1 MLIGDLTLRKPKTPS
16 KKHSIKIWRLISS
29 YPNKQRAFSTAL
41 TKPAIIG
48 FKLRVEEEEE
58 DIHGLVIDFEEMA

>member
-1 MLIGDLTLRKPKTPS
+1 METNVFLS
-16 KKHSIKIWRLISS
+16 QYYKIR
-29 YPNKQRAFSTAL
+29 KQRAFSTTL

>member
-1 MLIGDLTLRKPKTPS
+1 MEIDFFLS
-16 KKHSIKIWRLISS
+16 
-29 YPNKQRAFSTAL
+29 NKQRAFSSAL
-41 TKPAIIG
+41 TKPVIIG